1 MSDIEMG
8 DARSAAGAGTAG
20 GTARG
25 VNNACGSV
33 GNAGGVNNVGGT
45 AGRTAGGAGIANGA
59 EGAQVLVVED
69 DRAVRN
75 LVATALEM
83 HGYRVQ
89 AVEAGAAAILEAAS
103 KTPDL
108 VMLDLGLPDIDGAEV
123 IAKIRSWSA
132 VPIIVISART
142 EDADKI
148 GALDAGADDYLTKP
162 FSVEELLARVR
173 ASLRRSRM
181 AAPEATASSRFEN
194 GPLAIDFAA
203 GCAWLDGD
211 ELHLTPIEY
220 KLLVLLAKN
229 VGKVLTHTFI
239 TREIWGTSW
248 DSDIASLRVFMRTL
262 RKKVEHD
269 PSHPVLIQTHVGVG
283 YRMQRL

>member
-1 MSDIEMG
+1 MSDIEMD
-8 DARSAAGAGTAG
+8 DARGGAIADSTGTAAGTAG
-20 GTARG
+20 AGARTDGSGATATAGTAR
-25 VNNACGSV
+25 
-33 GNAGGVNNVGGT
+33 
-45 AGRTAGGAGIANGA
+45 A

-75 LVATALEM
+75 LVSTALEM

-103 KTPDL
+103 RTPDL

-203 GCAWLDGD
+203 GCAWLDGT

-220 KLLVLLAKN
+220 KLLVLLAKH

-269 PSHPVLIQTHVGVG
+269 PSHPILIQTHVGVG